1 MHLGV
6 CRVTLRLPENNS
18 LKGKRRLFHSL
29 SSRLRQRFNVSVAE
43 VGDNE
48 LWQLATIGICCV
60 SNSSRHVDEMLEKV
74 LAHVENR
81 VEELEVIDI
90 ERETIRF

>member
-6 CRVTLRLPENNS
+6 CRITLRLPGNHS
-18 LKGKRRLFHSL
+18 LKGKRRLLNSL
-29 SSRLRQRFNVSVAE
+29 SSRLQQRFNVSVAE

-48 LWQLATIGICCV
+48 VWQLATIGISCV
-60 SNSSRHVDEMLEKV
+60 SNSSRHVDEMLQKV
-74 LAHVENR
+74 LSHVEDR
-81 VEELEVIDI
+81 SEELEIIDV

>member
-1 MHLGV
+1 MHVGV
-6 CRVTLRLPENNS
+6 CRVTLRLPGNHS
-18 LKGKRRLFHSL
+18 LKEKRRLLNSL

-48 LWQLATIGICCV
+48 LWQLATIGISCV

-74 LAHVENR
+74 LAHVEDR
-81 VEELEVIDI
+81 SEGLEIIDL
-90 ERETIRF
+90 ERETMGF

>member
-1 MHLGV
+1 MHVGI
-6 CRVTLRLPENNS
+6 CIATLRLPGNHS
-18 LKGKRRLFHSL
+18 LKGKRRLINSL

-48 LWQLATIGICCV
+48 LWQLATIGISCV

-74 LAHVENR
+74 LAHIEGR
-81 VEELEVIDI
+81 GEELEIIDL
-90 ERETIRF
+90 ERETMSF

>member
-6 CRVTLRLPENNS
+6 CRITLRLPGNHS
-18 LKGKRRLFHSL
+18 LKGKRRLLNSF
-29 SSRLRQRFNVSVAE
+29 SSRLQQRFNVSVAE

-48 LWQLATIGICCV
+48 VWQLATIGISCV
-60 SNSSRHVDEMLEKV
+60 SNSSRHVDEMLQKV
-74 LAHVENR
+74 LSHVEDR
-81 VEELEVIDI
+81 SEELEIIDV